1 MKRLELRIQLKK
13 LEIECEERKREAEI
27 RRAQVES
34 DKRRQ
39 DERLEV
45 LRQLIAFAVGA
56 ESSVREGNSA

>member
-13 LEIECEERKREAEI
+13 LEIESEERKREAEI